1 VVELLVERETID
13 GAEVLAAVGA
23 ADRAQPVVVEDVSPR
38 P

>member
-23 ADRAQPVVVEDVSPR
+23 TDRAEPVVIDDVSPR